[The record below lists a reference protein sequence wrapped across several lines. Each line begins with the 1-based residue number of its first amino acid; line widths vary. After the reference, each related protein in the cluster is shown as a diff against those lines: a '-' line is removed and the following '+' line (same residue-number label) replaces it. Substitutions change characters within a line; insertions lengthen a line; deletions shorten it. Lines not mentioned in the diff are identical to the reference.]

1 MKKRS
6 RGVHRGTMVAFAMLW
21 CAGAAGVMGQ
31 SVTANKADGSQAQSI
46 LGLQPRH
53 ATLSVAD
60 LDAETNWYIEK
71 LGFSLP
77 PSPPMGGG
85 PGGKIKG
92 VQLVMPGFQMHLI
105 QYEGSQRAKTPSPPF
120 LAQGWMHIAFTV
132 ADTAKALAFLQ
143 AGGTDVKGGPG
154 KDGKVG
160 TLVLHDPEGNE
171 IELFSR

>member
-1 MKKRS
+1 
-6 RGVHRGTMVAFAMLW
+6 
-21 CAGAAGVMGQ
+21 MG
-31 SVTANKADGSQAQSI
+31 G
-46 LGLQPRH
+46 P
-53 ATLSVAD
+53 
-60 LDAETNWYIEK
+60 
-71 LGFSLP
+71 
-77 PSPPMGGG
+77 GG

-92 VQLVMPGFQMHLI
+92 VQLMMPGFQMHLI

-132 ADTAKALAFLQ
+132 ADTAKALSFLQ
-143 AGGTDVKGGPG
+143 AAGTDVKGSPG